1 MKGKSITFVVCTVLL
16 LIFFISSPLFS
27 AECRDDRWQPTFVR
41 HMSVAPTVFYFTGYT
56 FIPMAD
62 HAEAQRT
69 CLRLGVRMPVKRRT
83 CQERQWENFSC
94 GCNMDPAPNSTCAAF
109 LVFLKTYE
117 NNALGRVWR
126 VEGEQWKGLWTRLEN
141 SKTFEAVWTGSGG
154 VLQRGTLAIEI
165 KGNEVTA
172 VREHQKGNCTYRGV
186 IGSDMETVTGTYRC
200 PGGFVPL
207 PWKAVVER

>member
-16 LIFFISSPLFS
+16 LFFSISSPLFS

-94 GCNMDPAPNSTCAAF
+94 GCNMDPAPNRTCAAF

-117 NNALGRVWR
+117 NNALG
-126 VEGEQWKGLWTRLEN
+126 EDGGWKGNSGKNFGQDWKTVKPLKRYGLVLEGCFN
-141 SKTFEAVWTGSGG
+141 GALSPS
-154 VLQRGTLAIEI
+154 R
-165 KGNEVTA
+165 
-172 VREHQKGNCTYRGV
+172 
-186 IGSDMETVTGTYRC
+186 
-200 PGGFVPL
+200 
-207 PWKAVVER
+207 